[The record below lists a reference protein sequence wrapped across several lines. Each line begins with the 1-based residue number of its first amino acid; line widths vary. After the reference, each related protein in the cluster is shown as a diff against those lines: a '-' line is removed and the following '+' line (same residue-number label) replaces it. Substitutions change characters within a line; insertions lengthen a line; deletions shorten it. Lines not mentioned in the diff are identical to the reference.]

1 MIRIDT
7 AVKAK
12 QHNFWNNIHFHPTD
26 AIEDAWGQR
35 YLDAVAEAGIAH
47 TVRMYT
53 MFEDMVTMDEAGKLV
68 FDFTE
73 NDTRMDYMVAR
84 GFHLLVC
91 YNFIPPCIAEY
102 NDKTNTEVRVS
113 TRYKGKTL
121 CTMPPRDFAL
131 WEEVCRVYTAHI
143 VERYGL
149 ERVKNWY
156 LQCYNEPDVRGFFMA
171 PLGNSPEAAET
182 RRATYCRLYE
192 SFVRGT
198 TAVSEALKIGGP
210 TAAAGEMFEYWL
222 AYIHEHN
229 IRADFACAH
238 SYGTSPGAIV
248 NGTRDINADFNVR
261 KIGGYLNR
269 LAKYYPGM
277 EFIVDEFGAAS
288 GGFCNLIDCPKLIY
302 RDNEIFAAFY
312 GQLVNRI
319 IREKL
324 PLSKLMICLSGSHQP
339 HQRPGEFVEFNGFRS
354 FFTEHFIPKP
364 IFNGY
369 RLLAKLH
376 EDIVMSER
384 QDSLDLLATKKGE
397 DYAIMLTWADESYSE
412 ALPALHETLELPLAG
427 RYRVTT
433 WIVDADHVNPY
444 RMWQREG
451 MPERPDAAQLARLR
465 EEGVLRAADV
475 REIEAD
481 GAVSIPVSLGCNGL
495 AVIEINKI

>member
-84 GFHLLVC
+84 GFNLLVC

-171 PLGNSPEAAET
+171 PLGTGDEAFHKRMEVYGA
-182 RRATYCRLYE
+182 LYAA
-192 SFVRGT
+192 FVRGT

-210 TAAAGEMFEYWL
+210 AASNGRAFELWL
-222 AYIHEHN
+222 KYIKEHDL
-229 IRADFACAH
+229 RADFACAH
-238 SYGTSPGAIV
+238 SYGTNPQNINSGK
-248 NGTRDINADFNVR
+248 RDIGADYN
-261 KIGGYLNR
+261 ITIIQGYLDR
-269 LAKYYPGM
+269 LAKYYPEM
-277 EFIVDEFGAAS
+277 EFVMDEGYKGTVVDTDDTWFDFEHGTFTQLDDVLVTYADGVE
-288 GGFCNLIDCPKLIY
+288 IY
-302 RDNEIFAAFY
+302 DFDGDETELTKGDTVIY
-312 GQLVNRI
+312 LVNDYNKGEVATHI
-319 IREKL
+319 WILSHNSGTVVGPDGGDSDLSIVNKDGQYIRMAVSNI
-324 PLSKLMICLSGSHQP
+324 LSDADA
-339 HQRPGEFVEFNGFRS
+339 
-354 FFTEHFIPKP
+354 
-364 IFNGY
+364 
-369 RLLAKLH
+369 AKLTV
-376 EDIVMSER
+376 DVYALGGGL
-384 QDSLDLLATKKGE
+384 LDDDVAMHSAWTEVG
-397 DYAIMLTWADESYSE
+397 
-412 ALPALHETLELPLAG
+412 
-427 RYRVTT
+427 TT
-433 WIVDADHVNPY
+433 NVY
-444 RMWQREG
+444 EG
-451 MPERPDAAQLARLR
+451 
-465 EEGVLRAADV
+465 
-475 REIEAD
+475 
-481 GAVSIPVSLGCNGL
+481 
-495 AVIEINKI
+495 